1 MTLKVKLIL
10 VAVFEIMLAVAVAGF
25 LGYRESKWKIKD
37 LAREL
42 VVAKTEQA
50 FALCDYHYKA
60 SREPSEELKNKIAA
74 IKVAKDGYI
83 SVLSNEDGANK
94 GVLVVHPSDV
104 GTKLYN
110 DEFPHIKKILD
121 EIDAHGK
128 ANDYAN
134 FTYYRQHTKAKGR
147 KGEKKIGYF
156 KYFAPWHWVILST
169 GYEKDVFSSR
179 DALRR
184 TLIQVFLL
192 VIFVSVLVVYLIIR
206 HMFKPVQ
213 RLTEVTKEV
222 AKGNWDISIDYKSND
237 EIGTLAQSFNVM
249 VQSLR
254 ENARIWHEFNVA
266 RDMQTRMLPDT
277 FPEVAG
283 IQISAK
289 SIPAKEVGGDFYDF
303 LHLQNENLGVVIG
316 DVAGHGVS
324 AAMVMT
330 AAMSALRF
338 AAEEK
343 LLTDEVLSLAN
354 ARLNKDIQNNMFVA
368 LFYGIIDPK
377 KRRIYYTNAGQT
389 MPLFWR
395 QGNVNFLPQA
405 ENSDRFP
412 LGIVK
417 STIYEQLTFD
427 LEAGDILIF
436 YTDGIVDAMNGF
448 YEAYGFERFSDSIQ
462 RHAQLEPTDMV
473 EKLVE
478 DMKLYSGEAN
488 FHDDV
493 TLVIIKIK

>member
-1 MTLKVKLIL
+1 LK
-10 VAVFEIMLAVAVAGF
+10 E
-25 LGYRESKWKIKD
+25 
-37 LAREL
+37 
-42 VVAKTEQA
+42 
-50 FALCDYHYKA
+50 
-60 SREPSEELKNKIAA
+60 KIAA
-74 IKVAKDGYI
+74 IKVARGGYI
-83 SVLSNEDGANK
+83 SVLSNEDGPNK
-94 GVLVVHPSDV
+94 GVLVIHPSDV
-104 GTKLYN
+104 GAKLYTN
-110 DEFPHIKKILD
+110 EFPHIKKILD

-128 ANDYAN
+128 ANGYAN
-134 FTYYRQHTKAKGR
+134 FTYYRQQTKAKGR
-147 KGEKKIGYF
+147 QGEKKIGYF
-156 KYFAPWHWVILST
+156 KYFTPWDWVILST

-184 TLIQVFLL
+184 TLIQVFVL
-192 VIFVSVLVVYLIIR
+192 VMFVSVVVVYLIIR

-213 RLTEVTKEV
+213 RLTDVTKEV

-266 RDMQTRMLPDT
+266 REMQTRMLPDI

-303 LHLQNENLGVVIG
+303 LPLQNEKLGVVIG

-338 AAEEK
+338 AAEDK
-343 LLTDEVLSLAN
+343 TQTDEVLSLAN
-354 ARLNKDIQNNMFVA
+354 NRLNKDIQNNMFVA

-395 QGNVNFLPQA
+395 RGSVDFLPQA

-427 LEAGDILIF
+427 LEAGDILVF

-448 YEAYGFERFSDSIQ
+448 YEAYGFDRFSDSIR
-462 RHAQLEPTDMV
+462 RHAQLEPTEMV

-478 DMKLYSGEAN
+478 DMKLYSGEDN

-493 TLVIIKIK
+493 TLVIIEIK